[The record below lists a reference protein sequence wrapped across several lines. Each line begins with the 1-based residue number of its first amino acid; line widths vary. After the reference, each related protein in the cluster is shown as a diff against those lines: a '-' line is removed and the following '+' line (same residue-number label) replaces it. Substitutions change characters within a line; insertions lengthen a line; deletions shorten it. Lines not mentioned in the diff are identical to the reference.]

1 MRASPRGAIRN
12 QVSVISSR
20 QLSPWV
26 ERGRN
31 PPIRMMGF
39 ALVAPRKSP
48 RSRLNSAYAPAPS
61 KAVRGPLGVKL
72 RLRRKRPF
80 AASTS
85 SGRVPASALVRVVP

>member
-20 QLSPWV
+20 QLSPH
-26 ERGRN
+26 GRN

-61 KAVRGPLGVKL
+61 KAVRGPLGVKNRTAIRSAHVSFHQL
-72 RLRRKRPF
+72 R
-80 AASTS
+80 T
-85 SGRVPASALVRVVP
+85 